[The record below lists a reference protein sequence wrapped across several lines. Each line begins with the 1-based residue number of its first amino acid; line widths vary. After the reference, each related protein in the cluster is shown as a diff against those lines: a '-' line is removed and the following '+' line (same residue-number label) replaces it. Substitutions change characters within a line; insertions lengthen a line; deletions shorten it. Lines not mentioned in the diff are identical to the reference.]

1 MTDDSKRKRS
11 RKLVDEAELFEFLR
25 QYSRKAPKRGEP
37 NDRGYDRR
45 LEERIKRM
53 DPEELDKLLNGD
65 IE

>member
-1 MTDDSKRKRS
+1 MTDDSKRKRT
-11 RKLVDEAELFEFLR
+11 RKLVDEAELSEFLR

-53 DPEELDKLLNGD
+53 TPEEFDNLLNG
-65 IE
+65 ESE